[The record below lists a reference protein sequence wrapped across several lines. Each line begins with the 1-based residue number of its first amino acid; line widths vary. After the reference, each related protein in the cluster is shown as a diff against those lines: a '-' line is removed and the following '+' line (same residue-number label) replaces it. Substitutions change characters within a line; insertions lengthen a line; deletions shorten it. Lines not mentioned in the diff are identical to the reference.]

1 MNTII
6 LVRHGESESNTD
18 KRFTGQLD
26 SPLTATGKEQARL
39 TAKYLDKYKIDK
51 VYSSHLI
58 RARETAD
65 AIVKRQNC
73 QFEISHDFCEI
84 YAGKWEGLTFDEIS
98 VKYPET
104 YSLWI
109 KDLKNANPDEGESIK
124 ELYDRVIEK
133 FKAILLEKDET
144 I

>member
-51 VYSSHLI
+51 EEV
-58 RARETAD
+58 
-65 AIVKRQNC
+65 
-73 QFEISHDFCEI
+73 F
-84 YAGKWEGLTFDEIS
+84 GKEACDPNEGL
-98 VKYPET
+98 
-104 YSLWI
+104 
-109 KDLKNANPDEGESIK
+109 
-124 ELYDRVIEK
+124 
-133 FKAILLEKDET
+133 
-144 I
+144 